1 MLSGFMN
8 IFHQGQR
15 FDLPF
20 HVRLGTEFLV
30 FLTALMTFLCLL
42 SVTASM
48 SLTRMADR
56 WTTGLENTLTVEIP
70 NSDDQAVLTAKV
82 LSALRTAPGI
92 KSAKLMDQNDMNE
105 LLKPWLGSAAESMKD
120 LPLPALITIELKTRT
135 DKVVGTINRVV
146 QEAAPTAQI
155 DAHEQ
160 WLTDLLRFTGTLK
173 LVAILIM
180 LAIGLVTSL
189 TVAGAVRSR
198 MAIHH
203 TELELLHIM
212 GADDS
217 YITGQFQR
225 YIYWLAGK
233 GVLLGFIICMALVAV
248 IEIISMT
255 SSEALPALKL
265 SVLQLLALPLAAIAL
280 LVISAFA
287 ARLTALKVL
296 REMP

>member
-1 MLSGFMN
+1 MFSGFMN

>member
-1 MLSGFMN
+1 MLSGFIN

-56 WTTGLENTLTVEIP
+56 WTSGLENTLTVEIP
-70 NSDDQAVLTAKV
+70 NSDQQAVITAKV
-82 LSALRTAPGI
+82 LSGLRTAPGI
-92 KSAKLMDQNDMNE
+92 KSAKLMDRADMNE

-120 LPLPALITIELKTRT
+120 LPLPSLITIELKTRT
-135 DKVVGTINRVV
+135 DKVVANINRVV
-146 QEAAPTAQI
+146 HEAAPSAHI

-160 WLTDLLRFTGTLK
+160 WLTDLVRFTGTLK
-173 LVAILIM
+173 LIAILVM

-212 GADDS
+212 GADDG

-233 GVLLGFIICMALVAV
+233 GVLLGFIICMALVAIV
-248 IEIISMT
+248 EIISL
-255 SSEALPALKL
+255 SSSAALPALNL
-265 SVLQLLALPLAAIAL
+265 SILQLLALPLAAIVL
-280 LVISAFA
+280 LVISAAA
-287 ARLTALKVL
+287 ARITALKVL

>member
-1 MLSGFMN
+1 MLANFLN
-8 IFHQGQR
+8 IFHRGQR

-30 FLTALMTFLCLL
+30 FLTALMTVLCLL
-42 SVTASM
+42 SVTASI
-48 SLTRMADR
+48 SLTQMAKR

-70 NSDDQAVLTAKV
+70 SSEDQEGTTAKILAGLRETPGIRSAKVMDQAE
-82 LSALRTAPGI
+82 
-92 KSAKLMDQNDMNE
+92 MND

-120 LPLPALITIELKTRT
+120 LPLPSLITIELKTRN
-135 DKVVGTINRVV
+135 DKVVQSINRLVRSV
-146 QEAAPTAQI
+146 APQAQI

-160 WLTDLLRFTGTLK
+160 WLTDLVKFTNTLK
-173 LVAILIM
+173 ITALVIM
-180 LAIGLVTSL
+180 LSIGLVTSL

-212 GADDS
+212 GADDG

-233 GVLLGFIICMALVAV
+233 GVLLGFIICMVLVG
-248 IEIISMT
+248 IIQVVSLT
-255 SSEALPALKL
+255 SSEALPALRL
-265 SVLQLLALPLAAIAL
+265 SVLQFLALPIAAVTLL
-280 LVISAFA
+280 LVSAFS
-287 ARLTALKVL
+287 ARMTALKVL